1 MSHHNNSYKEQWWK
15 EAWRPAAAA
24 VYLIICLLDFGV
36 MPLVYEWINYSL
48 SNQSLVDLALKF
60 TNPTAQIEALHTL
73 KQSRVWVPLT
83 LQGNGM
89 FHVAYGAIL
98 GVAAFTRGQEK
109 VAWASVGLQ
118 PGGYTSVNSGGYGQ
132 MGGYGNQA
140 FNGMG
145 NNGGFN
151 GGMQQGYGMNPMAN
165 MGMGGMNTG
174 MNNGMNNNMPNN
186 QFNNRPNN
194 MNQQATPKPAV
205 DAGPSLDVVN
215 PDDNNE

>member
-1 MSHHNNSYKEQWWK
+1 MSHHNHNSYKEQWWK

-36 MPLVYEWINYSL
+36 MPLIYEWINYSM

-73 KQSRVWVPLT
+73 KLSRVWVPLT

-89 FHVAYGAIL
+89 FHVAFGAIL

-118 PGGYTSVNSGGYGQ
+118 PGGYNSINTGNYNQ

-145 NNGGFN
+145 NMNGFSGIQPN
-151 GGMQQGYGMNPMAN
+151 YGMNPMGNGNNSN
-165 MGMGGMNTG
+165 MNG
-174 MNNGMNNNMPNN
+174 MNNGMNSNMPNN

-194 MNQQATPKPAV
+194 MNQQTTSRSAV
-205 DAGPSLDVVN
+205 DAGPSVNVVN
-215 PDDNNE
+215 PDDTNE